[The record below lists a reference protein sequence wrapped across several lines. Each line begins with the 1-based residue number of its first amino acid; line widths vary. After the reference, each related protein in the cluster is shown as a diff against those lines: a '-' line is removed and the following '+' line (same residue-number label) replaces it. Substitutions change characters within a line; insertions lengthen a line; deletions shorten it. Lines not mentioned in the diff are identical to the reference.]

1 MPLDQPGE
9 VGKPEEHWDCRSP
22 DRLHPRL
29 ASLLLPLSHPPLTVI
44 DWPLPLSPRL
54 ADLLLRALALCHQQP
69 APPALLL
76 PRSAVGFK
84 RSVVRVALA
93 WPNLP

>member
-1 MPLDQPGE
+1 ML
-9 VGKPEEHWDCRSP
+9 KSRSNSSTAHAHAFTKLV
-22 DRLHPRL
+22 RYVIM
-29 ASLLLPLSHPPLTVI
+29 LTVI

>member
-1 MPLDQPGE
+1 MVFSI
-9 VGKPEEHWDCRSP
+9 VGATSSVM
-22 DRLHPRL
+22 LL
-29 ASLLLPLSHPPLTVI
+29 FLLPASIYLSIVSPVDSPPLTVI